1 MPFYVDLV
9 NLDRF
14 LSTLDEELREINR
27 LEGIVEKQRALSS
40 GMPNDEAII
49 LARSRFIK
57 KERERIQ
64 SRKTY
69 LLKAQELFPSA
80 EKKTKSSLESAILEL
95 QQLNQ

>member
-1 MPFYVDLV
+1 MQFYVDLV

-27 LEGIVEKQRALSS
+27 LEGILDRQRALSC
-40 GMPNDEAII
+40 GMPDEEAII
-49 LARSRFIK
+49 LERSRFIK

-69 LLKAQELFPSA
+69 LMKAQELFPSA
-80 EKKTKSSLESAILEL
+80 EKKTKSSLESTILEL